1 MNFEF
6 NLVFILFF
14 LNISQLKA
22 YNMSRESDLTINNHG
37 METNLEILDSDN
49 QTKSKKFLDKQ
60 YACKRLIY
68 LIILLIILT
77 ILVVARW
84 TLKFNTFHSEF
95 DRNSS
100 NITSFNVTRLI
111 L

>member
-37 METNLEILDSDN
+37 METYLEILDSDN
-49 QTKSKKFLDKQ
+49 QIKS
-60 YACKRLIY
+60 
-68 LIILLIILT
+68 
-77 ILVVARW
+77 
-84 TLKFNTFHSEF
+84 
-95 DRNSS
+95 
-100 NITSFNVTRLI
+100 
-111 L
+111 